1 MKIAVFVDTEGKT
14 ASLYQQGT
22 IRVYESL
29 PSGWQ
34 PVREIPF
41 GLREDMGLAEIRAH
55 ILAMLADLDGCRHF
69 VARAINGA
77 MLSYFDGMGIVM
89 WKLTGDPVGFLPR
102 IQHIALDKTRQE
114 QTAQGATAATFIKPG
129 DAAGEYRLNLID
141 ALKSD
146 SALTSKQV
154 LQPFLRRSDF
164 TRLEIVCDHL
174 PKWFDRELPAL
185 ELTLAAEK
193 KPDGRCYA
201 VISRP

>member
-22 IRVYESL
+22 VRVYESW

-41 GLREDMGLAEIRAH
+41 GLSEEMGLAEIRTH
-55 ILAMLADLDGCRHF
+55 ILSMLAGLDGCRHF

-89 WKLTGDPVGFLPR
+89 WKLAGDPVGFLSH
-102 IQHIALDKTRQE
+102 IQHIVEDKARQE
-114 QTAQGATAATFIKPG
+114 QTGQGVTAAMFIKPG
-129 DAAGEYRLNLID
+129 NVAGEYRLNLID
-141 ALKSD
+141 ALDSD

-154 LQPFLRRSDF
+154 LQPFLRLLDF
-164 TRLEIVCDHL
+164 TKLELVCHHL
-174 PKWFDRELPAL
+174 PKWFDRELPQL
-185 ELTLAAEK
+185 KLTLASEK

-201 VISRP
+201 VIRRI

>member
-14 ASLYQQGT
+14 ASLYQPGT
-22 IRVYESL
+22 IRVYESS

-41 GLREDMGLAEIRAH
+41 GLREEMGLAEIRTH
-55 ILAMLADLDGCRHF
+55 ILAMLAGLDGCRHF

-89 WKLTGDPVGFLPR
+89 WKLAGDPVGFLAQ
-102 IQHIALDKTRQE
+102 IEHIALDQARQE
-114 QTAQGATAATFIKPG
+114 QAAQVAPAAFIKAG

-154 LQPFLRRSDF
+154 IQPFLRRLDF

-185 ELTLAAEK
+185 DLNLASEK
-193 KPDGRCYA
+193 TPDGRCYA
-201 VISRP
+201 VISRA